1 MKGNK
6 WIILV
11 AVAIPMLMVE
21 MAGTSVFVAFQTIAS
36 DLNVSIDKSIWLT
49 TLYLAANAM
58 MIPLA
63 GWLGKR
69 FGYKRV
75 IISSVV
81 LFGISALLGGLARNF
96 DTLVLTRAI
105 QGLGDGPVMPLAY
118 ALLLEIFPANQRGK
132 MTIGIM
138 LAIGIAPALGP
149 FIAAWIVEEIGWRG
163 VFFMNVILSL
173 ISVIAVTALLPS
185 VKPISEKVKVN
196 WLVFFLLA
204 IGTVSL
210 QLFLDRGQHLNWF
223 ESEFILGLFIVSVIS
238 LALYLAVTFATKDR
252 SVLNFRLLKN
262 IPFLTGN
269 IANMLLM
276 GLLMGAILVKVF
288 YLEWLMGFT
297 PAYSA
302 NYQAILAGAM
312 FLFSTVAGVMTD
324 KINPRWPVIV
334 GLPVVV
340 YALFLS
346 SRLSL
351 YSGMESILTI
361 GVIMGVGLAFLLMPI
376 SVTVFASIS
385 RKDMG
390 EASVLN
396 SYLSVMGSS
405 ISISLVTNLL
415 MHRIDVNAFYLASA
429 MNLDNPAIT
438 QAVQST
444 NIDVAMQAAYVQ
456 MTRQSAMF
464 AFNDVWY
471 LMAYILILMMLY
483 LPFMKRAKLEQS
495 E

>member
-1 MKGNK
+1 MKTNK
-6 WIILV
+6 WLILV
-11 AVAIPMLMVE
+11 AVAIPMLMIE

-36 DLNVSIDKSIWLT
+36 DLNVSIDRSVWLS
-49 TLYLAANAM
+49 TLYLMANAV

-81 LFGISALLGGLARNF
+81 LFGISAMLGGLARNF
-96 DTLVLTRAI
+96 DFLVFTQAV
-105 QGLGDGPVMPLAY
+105 QGLGDGPIMPLAY

-132 MTIGIM
+132 MTVGLM

-149 FIAAWIVEEIGWRG
+149 FIAAGIVEEIGWRG
-163 VFFMNVILSL
+163 IFFMNVILSL

-185 VKPISEKVKVN
+185 MKPVSEKVKVN

-223 ESEFILGLFIVSVIS
+223 ESEFILGLFIAAVVSVT
-238 LALYLAVTFATKDR
+238 LYLLVTFATKDS
-252 SVLNFRLLKN
+252 SVLNLRLLKN
-262 IPFLTGN
+262 IPFLMGN
-269 IANMLLM
+269 IANMSLM

-297 PAYSA
+297 PTYSA
-302 NYQAILAGAM
+302 NYQAILAVAM
-312 FLFSTVAGVMTD
+312 FLFSAVAGVLTD
-324 KINPRWPVIV
+324 RINPRWPVIL
-334 GLPVVV
+334 GLPIMV
-340 YALFLS
+340 YSLFLS

-361 GVIMGVGLAFLLMPI
+361 GVIMGVGIAFSITPI
-376 SVTVFASIS
+376 MVTVFASIS
-385 RKDMG
+385 REDMG

-396 SYLSVMGSS
+396 SYLSVIGSS
-405 ISISLVTNLL
+405 ISISLVTFFL
-415 MHRIDVNAFYLASA
+415 MYRIDVNTFYLASA
-429 MNLDNPAIT
+429 MNLDNPAIA
-438 QAVQST
+438 QAIHT
-444 NIDVAMQAAYVQ
+444 TGTDVAIQAAYAQ
-456 MTRQSAMF
+456 MIRRSAMV

-471 LMAYILILMMLY
+471 LMAYITVLLIVY
-483 LPFMKRAKLEQS
+483 LPFMKRAKLE
-495 E
+495 